1 MILRVALTVKFRS
14 FGVTWGTVS
23 RAWQWVLPPVPS
35 EWADIAALEL
45 PDMHFNERGVKL
57 DVWVE

>member
-35 EWADIAALEL
+35 EWADMGALPEL
-45 PDMHFNERGVKL
+45 KFNERGVKL